1 MHIFYV
7 NHIAQDAERVFVLAG
22 IVSCSLV
29 HEKAT
34 DPTASGHVR
43 ANLELAGYLIE
54 AESNLAESCKL
65 TCLMKLDLGGSL
77 MAWIKTKAVADQVK
91 LPPSSF
97 CRKTCPLSAAPPQQP
112 LACSVAR

>member
-1 MHIFYV
+1 M
-7 NHIAQDAERVFVLAG
+7 AG

-77 MAWIKTKAVADQVK
+77 MAWIKTKAWRSIAAASDG
-91 LPPSSF
+91 
-97 CRKTCPLSAAPPQQP
+97 AAPSCGS
-112 LACSVAR
+112 AGTRSKMRKAAGARPGCGRQLTE